1 MKSKQLEELQK
12 FKFKSVSHSG
22 KDTKSACFHYEL
34 HFKHYLISYTN
45 TTNMKAIMKDKYD
58 VFETKCNNRNNE
70 YDCERQILQL
80 FVY

>member
-1 MKSKQLEELQK
+1 
-12 FKFKSVSHSG
+12 
-22 KDTKSACFHYEL
+22 
-34 HFKHYLISYTN
+34 
-45 TTNMKAIMKDKYD
+45 MKAIMKDKFD